1 MTNFVL
7 EDEGGTEVSIS
18 NAEEVKFIGSG
29 ITTSWTNTS
38 NGTDGDPFD
47 LTFTVDAAQTG
58 ITSILAT
65 DLKIGEDDQTKI
77 DFETPDEIHFYAGN
91 AERVY
96 LGKTVFGPQ
105 TDSVVDLG
113 ETGVRWKDAY
123 IDGITTDSV
132 NVENSVVLTDKTITM
147 IGDTNDNATITAS
160 TNGSL
165 SIVTNDQTAAAANIQ
180 ITADGTFKVDAT
192 TITLDSLGDIVLDAD
207 GADIIFKDAGTSI
220 ASFSNDSSN
229 FVIES
234 KVQDKNIVF
243 KGNDGGSV
251 ITALT
256 LNMSA
261 GGAAT
266 FKGAIATGGNI
277 VIPDGGNIGS
287 VSDPDAIAI
296 AANGLV
302 TINESLTV
310 DNVTIDGNEIT
321 MTGSTG
327 DTATIRVDTNGA
339 LTIVTDDN
347 DAAAAN
353 IQITAD
359 GTFKVDATTITLDSL
374 GDIVLDADGAD
385 IIFKDAGTSI
395 ASFSNDSSNFVIESK
410 VQDKNI
416 VFKGNDGGSV
426 ITALTLHM
434 KDGGAATFKDS
445 ITTGGNIMIP
455 NTGNIGSVGDPDAI
469 AIAANGIVTINESLT
484 VDDVTIDGK
493 VITMIGSTGDTAT
506 ITAGTNGTL
515 EIETKDTGAA
525 AANITIKA
533 DGNITLDSVGN
544 ITLDADTGVVVFQDD
559 GTSIATFSNSSNDF
573 VIESK
578 VAEKDII
585 FKGSDGSSVTAL
597 TLDMSASGAAI
608 FNNSVTATA
617 LTVDDVTI
625 DGKVITMIGSTGDT
639 ATITAG
645 TNGTLEIETKDT
657 GGTDADITIK
667 ADGKIT
673 LDAEGAEVEI
683 ANGGTT
689 IGTFKKSVDN
699 FVIESKVSD
708 GDILFQGNDG
718 GSTVTALTLDM
729 SDAGAA
735 TFNSNVT
742 ANGALIF
749 GTETLTAS
757 TAASLVKTVTLLN
770 PPSSTQT
777 YTLADGTTAG
787 QVKIFTQMAAKI
799 SDITPNARAGA
810 YVKITMD
817 TEGQSCKLMWS
828 GSGWVILSRS
838 SGATASATAV
848 AGLPVVAL

>member
-207 GADIIFKDAGTSI
+207 GADIIFQDDGTSI
-220 ASFSNDSSN
+220 ATFSNSSN
-229 FVIES
+229 DFVIES

-256 LNMSA
+256 LDMSA

-266 FKGAIATGGNI
+266 FKGAITTSGNI

-287 VSDPDAIAI
+287 VS
-296 AANGLV
+296 
-302 TINESLTV
+302 
-310 DNVTIDGNEIT
+310 
-321 MTGSTG
+321 
-327 DTATIRVDTNGA
+327 
-339 LTIVTDDN
+339 
-347 DAAAAN
+347 
-353 IQITAD
+353 
-359 GTFKVDATTITLDSL
+359 
-374 GDIVLDADGAD
+374 
-385 IIFKDAGTSI
+385 
-395 ASFSNDSSNFVIESK
+395 
-410 VQDKNI
+410 
-416 VFKGNDGGSV
+416 
-426 ITALTLHM
+426 
-434 KDGGAATFKDS
+434 
-445 ITTGGNIMIP
+445 
-455 NTGNIGSVGDPDAI
+455 DPDAI

-493 VITMIGSTGDTAT
+493 VITMT
-506 ITAGTNGTL
+506 
-515 EIETKDTGAA
+515 
-525 AANITIKA
+525 
-533 DGNITLDSVGN
+533 
-544 ITLDADTGVVVFQDD
+544 
-559 GTSIATFSNSSNDF
+559 
-573 VIESK
+573 
-578 VAEKDII
+578 
-585 FKGSDGSSVTAL
+585 
-597 TLDMSASGAAI
+597 
-608 FNNSVTATA
+608 
-617 LTVDDVTI
+617 
-625 DGKVITMIGSTGDT
+625 GSTGDT

-708 GDILFQGNDG
+708 GDILFQGNER

-749 GTETLTAS
+749 GTETLTA
-757 TAASLVKTVTLLN
+757 TAAASLVKTVTLLN
-770 PPSSTQT
+770 PSSSTQT

-787 QVKIFTQMAAKI
+787 QVKIFTQMTGKT
-799 SDITPNARAGA
+799 SDITPNATAGA
-810 YVKITMD
+810 YAKITMD
-817 TEGQSCKLMWS
+817 TAGQSCKLMWS

-848 AGLPVVAL
+848 VGLPVVA